1 MTQRPQTI
9 CTMKVG
15 LFGRL
20 SLRGGMGGII
30 VSHRNEVYRGR
41 QLVSVRYYVY
51 TMFTVNT
58 GHHEAWSPVTQT
70 TPPPA
75 PRPMIGQPRPLS
87 GCDWSVTSLRSRISR
102 MICPDM
108 RTAGGRGQGGKCCVL
123 IL

>member
-1 MTQRPQTI
+1 MDDTTI

-30 VSHRNEVYRGR
+30 VSHPNEVYRGR

-70 TPPPA
+70 PA
-75 PRPMIGQPRPLS
+75 PPCSPAY
-87 GCDWSVTSLRSRISR
+87 DWSAPASAR
-102 MICPDM
+102 P
-108 RTAGGRGQGGKCCVL
+108 
-123 IL
+123 